1 MHKYFT
7 FFRYKYKKRRKG
19 SILITEDSATSHQLD
34 TSTDDKKT
42 EYVEKIVTYNVAY
55 NMEIPPDY
63 PDNNGS
69 IHNTGEKCDNVN
81 DKARD
86 DDLVITYNVMYNVG
100 LNNEATGDNTN
111 SVFDHNAVG
120 DTTYEIKENQ
130 AHIYHEIN
138 ESMQEL

>member
-7 FFRYKYKKRRKG
+7 FFRYKYKKQRKG
-19 SILITEDSATSHQLD
+19 SRLIAQDSATFHQLD
-34 TSTDDKKT
+34 TTTDDKKT
-42 EYVEKIVTYNVAY
+42 DDEATVTYNVAY

-63 PDNNGS
+63 PANNGS
-69 IHNTGEKCDNVN
+69 IHNTGEKCGNVY

-100 LNNEATGDNTN
+100 LNNEATGDNSN
-111 SVFDHNAVG
+111 RVLDYNAVG